1 MNHDIKEDEYYKE
14 KNLDKYLKMIKV
26 EGGEFLNSESK
37 KIKVNDIEVSKYLIS
52 ESLFSNILNLNIVT
66 FPHLPVVHFDMFKVI
81 EFCNRLSNRYGLE
94 EVYEVN
100 KDIIK
105 VRHLDLKGK
114 LIESV
119 DLLNADYSKTEG
131 FRLPTISEWEWFAR
145 GGNLAIQ
152 ENKFYDIKDNLLNEE
167 QMKINNEFN
176 EIKISPVL
184 PNEDNFSIDQ
194 SNILDIF
201 NCFGNVKELCIDLF
215 EGYNSIDIYTCMY
228 GKYDYYN
235 KHVIEIVKFPTDLNE
250 FNKEIGF
257 RVVKTI
263 K

>member
-1 MNHDIKEDEYYKE
+1 MNHDIREDEYYKE

-52 ESLFSNILNLNIVT
+52 EGLFSSILNLNIKIST
-66 FPHLPVVHFDMFKVI
+66 HLPVVHFDMFKVI
-81 EFCNRLSNRYGLE
+81 EFCNRLSKRYGLE

-105 VRHLDLKGK
+105 VRHLDLKGE

-152 ENKFYDIKDNLLNEE
+152 KNKFDDIKENLLNEE
-167 QMKINNEFN
+167 QKINNEFN
-176 EIKISPVL
+176 KIKISPVL
-184 PNEDNFSIDQ
+184 PNENNFSIDQ
-194 SNILDIF
+194 SNILGIF
-201 NCFGNVKELCIDLF
+201 NCFGNVEELCIDLF
-215 EGYNSIDIYTCMY
+215 EGYNSTDIYTCMRV
-228 GKYDYYN
+228 KYDYYN
-235 KHVIEIVKFPTDLNE
+235 KHVICIEKFPTDLNK
-250 FNKEIGF
+250 FYNKIGF

>member
-1 MNHDIKEDEYYKE
+1 MNHNIREDEYYKE

-26 EGGEFLNSESK
+26 EGGEFLNSESN

-52 ESLFSNILNLNIVT
+52 EGLFSNILNLNIKIST
-66 FPHLPVVHFDMFKVI
+66 HLPVVHFDMFKVI
-81 EFCNRLSNRYGLE
+81 EFCNRLSKRYGLE

-105 VRHLDLKGK
+105 VRHLDLKGE

-152 ENKFYDIKDNLLNEE
+152 ENKFDDIKD
-167 QMKINNEFN
+167 FN
-176 EIKISPVL
+176 EIDISQVL
-184 PNEDNFSIDQ
+184 PNENNFSIDQ
-194 SNILDIF
+194 SNILGIF
-201 NCFGNVKELCIDLF
+201 NCFGNVEELCIDLF
-215 EGYNSIDIYTCMY
+215 EGYNSTDIYTCMR

-235 KHVIEIVKFPTDLNE
+235 KHVICIDKFPTDLNK
-250 FNKEIGF
+250 FYNKIGF

>member
-1 MNHDIKEDEYYKE
+1 MNHDIREDEYYKE

-66 FPHLPVVHFDMFKVI
+66 FPHLPVVYFDMFKVI
-81 EFCNRLSNRYGLE
+81 EFCNRLSKRYGLE

-105 VRHLDLKGK
+105 VRHLDLKGE

-119 DLLNADYSKTEG
+119 DLLNAEYSKTEG

-152 ENKFYDIKDNLLNEE
+152 ENKFDDIND
-167 QMKINNEFN
+167 FN
-176 EIKISPVL
+176 
-184 PNEDNFSIDQ
+184 
-194 SNILDIF
+194 
-201 NCFGNVKELCIDLF
+201 
-215 EGYNSIDIYTCMY
+215 
-228 GKYDYYN
+228 
-235 KHVIEIVKFPTDLNE
+235 
-250 FNKEIGF
+250 
-257 RVVKTI
+257 
-263 K
+263 

>member
-1 MNHDIKEDEYYKE
+1 MKNNIREDEYYKE

-26 EGGEFLNSESK
+26 EGGEFLNSESN

-52 ESLFSNILNLNIVT
+52 EGLFSNILNLNIKIST
-66 FPHLPVVHFDMFKVI
+66 HLPVVHFDMFKVI
-81 EFCNRLSNRYGLE
+81 EFCNRLSKRYGLE

-105 VRHLDLKGK
+105 VRHLDLKGE

-152 ENKFYDIKDNLLNEE
+152 ENKFDDIKD
-167 QMKINNEFN
+167 FN
-176 EIKISPVL
+176 EIDISQVL
-184 PNEDNFSIDQ
+184 PNENNFSIDQ
-194 SNILDIF
+194 SNILGIF
-201 NCFGNVKELCIDLF
+201 NCFGNVEELCIDLF
-215 EGYNSIDIYTCMY
+215 EGYNSTDIYTCMR

-235 KHVIEIVKFPTDLNE
+235 KHVICIDKFPTDLNK
-250 FNKEIGF
+250 FYNKIGF

>member
-1 MNHDIKEDEYYKE
+1 MSHDIREDEYYKE

-52 ESLFSNILNLNIVT
+52 EGLFSNILNLNIKIST
-66 FPHLPVVHFDMFKVI
+66 HLPVVHFDMFKVI
-81 EFCNRLSNRYGLE
+81 EFCNRLSKRYGLE
-94 EVYEVN
+94 EVYEVS

-105 VRHLDLKGK
+105 VRHLDLKGE

-152 ENKFYDIKDNLLNEE
+152 ENKFDDIKD
-167 QMKINNEFN
+167 FN
-176 EIKISPVL
+176 EIDISQVL
-184 PNEDNFSIDQ
+184 PNENNFSIDQ
-194 SNILDIF
+194 SNILGIF

-215 EGYNSIDIYTCMY
+215 EGYNSTDIYTCMC
-228 GKYDYYN
+228 GKYDYYD
-235 KHVIEIVKFPTDLNE
+235 KYVICIEKFPTDLNE

>member
-1 MNHDIKEDEYYKE
+1 MNYDIKEDEYYKE

-52 ESLFSNILNLNIVT
+52 ESLFSSILNLNIKT
-66 FPHLPVVHFDMFKVI
+66 FPNLPVVHFDMFKVI
-81 EFCNRLSNRYGLE
+81 EFCNRLSKIYGLE

-105 VRHLDLKGK
+105 VRHLDLKTK

-119 DLLNADYSKTEG
+119 DLLSADYSKTEG

-145 GGNLAIQ
+145 GGNLAMQ
-152 ENKFYDIKDNLLNEE
+152 ENKFYDIKENLLNEE

-176 EIKISPVL
+176 KIKISPVL
-184 PNEDNFSIDQ
+184 PNGDNFLIDQ

-215 EGYNSIDIYTCMY
+215 EFFNSTDIYTCIY
-228 GKYDYYN
+228 GEYDYYN
-235 KHVIEIVKFPTDLNE
+235 KHVIYIDKFSIDLNE